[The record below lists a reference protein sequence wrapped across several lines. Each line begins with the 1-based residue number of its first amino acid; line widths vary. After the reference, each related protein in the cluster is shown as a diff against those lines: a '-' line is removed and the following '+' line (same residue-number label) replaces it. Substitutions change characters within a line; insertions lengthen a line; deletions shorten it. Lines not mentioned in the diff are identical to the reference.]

1 MVNSCPQEPLNKMKV
16 KFLINASG
24 QFNLSYGPGDIAV
37 LDDKQA
43 ELLIE
48 AGACEVVEEPKQVEK
63 VEKPKV
69 TKKK

>member
-1 MVNSCPQEPLNKMKV
+1 MKV

-24 QFNLSYGPGDIAV
+24 KFNLSYGPGDIAE
-37 LDDKQA
+37 LDAKQA

-48 AGACEVVEEPKQVEK
+48 AGACEVVAEEL
-63 VEKPKV
+63 VEKPKT

>member
-1 MVNSCPQEPLNKMKV
+1 MVNSRPQEPLNEMKV

-48 AGACEVVEEPKQVEK
+48 AGACEVVEEPKQI
-63 VEKPKV
+63 EKPKT

>member
-1 MVNSCPQEPLNKMKV
+1 MKV

-24 QFNLSYGPGDIAV
+24 QFNLSYGPGDIAI

-48 AGACEVVEEPKQVEK
+48 AGACEVVEEPKAEK
-63 VEKPKV
+63 AKV

>member
-1 MVNSCPQEPLNKMKV
+1 MKV

-24 QFNLSYGPGDIAV
+24 RFNLSYGPGDIAV

-48 AGACEVVEEPKQVEK
+48 AGACEVVEEPKAEK
-63 VEKPKV
+63 AEKAKV